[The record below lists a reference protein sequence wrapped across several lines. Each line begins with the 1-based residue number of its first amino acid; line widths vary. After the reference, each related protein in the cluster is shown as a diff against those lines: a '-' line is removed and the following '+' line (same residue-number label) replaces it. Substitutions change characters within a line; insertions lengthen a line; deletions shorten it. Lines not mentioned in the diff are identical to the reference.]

1 MQISETPPEV
11 LFKGDMLIYDMV
23 NHSRVSYYLYV
34 YLIKKVDLLY
44 DRASYTYITIYGAS
58 QSELYAKVM
67 RITPER
73 FGKDIEMC
81 PISAFISQNVKKLI
95 ADEN

>member
-11 LFKGDMLIYDMV
+11 LFEGDILICDIV
-23 NHSRVSYYLYV
+23 NRSNFGYYMYV

-58 QSELYAKVM
+58 QSELYTEIT
-67 RITPER
+67 RITPEQ
-73 FGKDIEMC
+73 FGKDIELC
-81 PISAFISQNVKKLI
+81 PISSFLGYTVKKLI
-95 ADEN
+95 ADDN